1 MAANRDEPSAQPPN
15 ESFWLVQLPFPTFFL
30 TQLNDSWLT
39 EYVLTIAGQEFKW
52 RQKKKNKKKEKKE
65 NTALEHSSRPD
76 NNSMSSFG

>member
-52 RQKKKNKKKEKKE
+52 RQKKKTKKTKKE

-76 NNSMSSFG
+76 NNSTSFG